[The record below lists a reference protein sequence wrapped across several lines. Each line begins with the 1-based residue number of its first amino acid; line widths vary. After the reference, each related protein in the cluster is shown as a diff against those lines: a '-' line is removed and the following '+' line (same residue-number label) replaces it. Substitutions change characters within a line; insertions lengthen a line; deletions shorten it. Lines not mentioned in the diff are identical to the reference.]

1 MTPEPREGVTVLHED
16 PVKCHRTVQ
25 LEMVS
30 GVSYAFQS
38 R

>member
-1 MTPEPREGVTVLHED
+1 MTPVPREGVATLHED

-30 GVSYAFQS
+30 GVSYAFQP